1 MCAAVFKKETA
12 VIWVRIMK
20 RICIIDYDMS
30 VRGGVEQVT
39 TSLAN
44 ALCEQY
50 EVYVLSLCLANG
62 KCAYEL
68 SERVKLKIL
77 QKEGARIRH
86 VLKNGFRDLR
96 KFLKKEKIDCALTMG
111 TYAGALASVMNIG
124 GKTKLIFC
132 DHGALMNQWK
142 EKNTRC
148 MRWIASKFSKRTVTL
163 TDRSRRDYIKRF
175 HTNPKKICRIY
186 NWIDD
191 EVVKMSGSYSTA
203 SHYILSAGR
212 FGKEKGY
219 DMLVEVAKKVLP
231 KFPDWQWHL
240 YGDGPT
246 LPWVR
251 DKIAEYGLEKQLILK
266 GMVSDMY
273 SRYKDYAVIVLPSYR
288 EGLPL
293 VLLEGKANHLP
304 EVSFDVMT
312 GPGEIIQDGKDGFL
326 IKPYDIEE
334 MAEKLGQLM
343 ASEHLRQ
350 IFSENTGKKLPE
362 FDKKRIL
369 KQWIQ
374 LIDNL

>member
-1 MCAAVFKKETA
+1 
-12 VIWVRIMK
+12 MK
-20 RICIIDYDMS
+20 RIALIDYDMS
-30 VRGGVEQVT
+30 IKGGVEQVT
-39 TSLAN
+39 ASLAN
-44 ALCEQY
+44 GLSSRY
-50 EVYVLSLCLANG
+50 KVYVISLCQTNG
-62 KCAYEL
+62 ECAYRLDPKVRYEAL
-68 SERVKLKIL
+68 TGSGSRLRQILKYGT
-77 QKEGARIRH
+77 KA
-86 VLKNGFRDLR
+86 LR

-273 SRYKDYAVIVLPSYR
+273 SRYKDYAVIVLPSDR

-343 ASEHLRQ
+343 ASELLRQ
-350 IFSENTGKKLPE
+350 TFSENTGKKLPE